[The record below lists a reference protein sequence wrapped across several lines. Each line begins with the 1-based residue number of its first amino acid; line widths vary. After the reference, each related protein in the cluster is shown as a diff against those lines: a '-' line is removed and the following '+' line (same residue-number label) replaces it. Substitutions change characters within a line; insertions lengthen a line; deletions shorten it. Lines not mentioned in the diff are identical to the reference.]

1 MFRGTNIVTLDV
13 KGRLAMPVRYRDEIL
28 ASSNGRLVVTLDVSD
43 PCLCI
48 YPLAEWSLVEDRLR
62 ALPSLRE
69 ETRRLQRLLIG
80 HAVDLELDGAGRVL
94 LPPRLR
100 SQAALDKRAALVGQ
114 LNKFQL
120 WDEAAWDARC
130 AEDLQRLQEPG
141 ALPDDLF
148 DLIL

>member
-1 MFRGTNIVTLDV
+1 
-13 KGRLAMPVRYRDEIL
+13 MPVRYRDEIL
-28 ASSNGRLVVTLDVSD
+28 ASSSGRLVVALDVTD

-141 ALPDDLF
+141 ALPDDLL